1 LRDSQ
6 ERPLASIKVTQILKR
21 RGHPEGSPPTI
32 SDGWG
37 GIAEAILAVY
47 SNVPEFTGWGRPPP
61 RKKGGSKWR
70 YLQMVKQREEHR
82 RIQGIK
88 LKVVFG
94 KKSEVLTLLGVCTG
108 YIERCNLTNRHFK
121 ERQVRNTLTFSKGL

>member
-1 LRDSQ
+1 
-6 ERPLASIKVTQILKR
+6 
-21 RGHPEGSPPTI
+21 
-32 SDGWG
+32 
-37 GIAEAILAVY
+37 
-47 SNVPEFTGWGRPPP
+47 
-61 RKKGGSKWR
+61 
-70 YLQMVKQREEHR
+70 MVKQREEHR